1 MLRNYVKIA
10 WRNLVKNKTFSAI
23 NIVGLAL
30 GIASSLLIM
39 LWVQDERSVDAF
51 HANKEQLYRIY
62 MREYFSGKEQGVIWT
77 PGPLADELKKSVP
90 EIQLATPFSW
100 PSQQTFTVGDKTNK
114 QQTNVAG
121 ADFFRMFSFKLLQGT
136 PEAALKDP
144 NSLAIS
150 RNMAETFFGSP
161 ETAIGKLIRFD
172 NRQDLVVRGVFEN
185 LPKNSTI
192 QFDCLRNWDAYVAD
206 GNQWAKGWDSTDP
219 LTFFMIRADRNGV
232 PADPAK
238 VEAKIQHLLDK
249 HRKGLEK
256 TELAMQPFHE
266 YYLNSNFK
274 DARIDGGRIEYVRLF
289 IIVAVFILLIAC
301 INFMN
306 LATARSVKR
315 AKEVG
320 VRKVVGAIRSGLVGQ
335 FMGEALLLTV
345 LSVILAVLFIALML
359 PAFNNLTEKQIVLPV
374 GDPSFWTMLIGLM
387 LATGL
392 IAGSYPALFLSSLK
406 PIRVL
411 TGRLR
416 FDRGSIW
423 FRQGLVV
430 FQFALSILLIVGM
443 IVIDRQVEYVQTKNL
458 GFDRENLVY
467 FPLEGDLAKK
477 FDILNEELSQ
487 VSGIKQVSQM
497 TGNPAGIGDG
507 TEGLS
512 WAGSDPKAKIRFT
525 PVGVGYN
532 FVKTMSLRLLEGRD
546 YSKDFATDSTGFLIN
561 ETAAKTM
568 GFKNPIG
575 QPVTW
580 GNTRGTIIGMV
591 EDFHF
596 QSLHTPIRPLITYLK
611 HSGPEGVVLVRLD
624 AGRTPDALV
633 KIEQV
638 CKKLNPK
645 FPFTYSFTDQEYAR
659 LYRSEQVVRQLSSYF
674 ALLAILISCLG
685 LFGLAIFTAE
695 QRTKEIGV
703 RKVLGASVTS
713 IVTLLSKDFLKLVL
727 IAIVI
732 ASPIAWYAMNR
743 WLQDFAYKITI
754 EWWVFGLAGL
764 LAVGIALL
772 TVSFQSVKAALM
784 NPVKSLRSE

>member
-1 MLRNYVKIA
+1 MLRNYLKIA
-10 WRNLVKNKTFSAI
+10 WRNLAKNKTFSAI

-30 GIASSLLIM
+30 GIASSLLII

-77 PGPLADELKKSVP
+77 PGPLADELKKSIP
-90 EIQLATPFSW
+90 EIQFTTPFSW
-100 PSQQTFTVGDKTNK
+100 PSQQTFTVGNKTNK
-114 QQTNVAG
+114 QETNVAG
-121 ADFFRMFSFKLLQGT
+121 ADFFKMFSFKLLQGT
-136 PEAALKDP
+136 SEAALKDP

-150 RNMAETFFGSP
+150 RSMAETFFGSP

-172 NRQDLVVRGVFEN
+172 NRQDLVIRAVFEN

-192 QFDCLRNWDAYVAD
+192 QFDCLRNWDAWVAD
-206 GNQWAKGWDSTDP
+206 GNEWAKGWDSTDP

-238 VEAKIQHLLDK
+238 VESKIRHLLDK
-249 HRKGLEK
+249 HRKGLGR

-274 DARIDGGRIEYVRLF
+274 DARIDGGHIEYVRLF

-335 FMGEALLLTV
+335 FMGEAFLLTV
-345 LSVILAVLFIALML
+345 LSVTLAVLCIALVL
-359 PAFNNLTEKQIVLPV
+359 PAFNTLTGKQITLPV
-374 GDPSFWTMLIGLM
+374 GDPSFWATLTGLM

-392 IAGSYPALFLSSLK
+392 IAGSYPAFFLSSLN

-411 TGRLR
+411 TGRLQ
-416 FDRGSIW
+416 FDRDSVW

-430 FQFALSILLIVGM
+430 FQFALAILLIVGM

-458 GFDRENLVY
+458 GFDRDNLLY

-477 FDILNEELSQ
+477 AAVLNDELSQ
-487 VSGIKQVSQM
+487 VPGIKQVSQM

-512 WAGSDPKAKIRFT
+512 WAGSDPNAKIRFT

-532 FVKTMSLRLLEGRD
+532 FVETMSLRLIEGRD
-546 YSKDFATDSTGFLIN
+546 YSKRFATDSTGFLIN
-561 ETAAKTM
+561 ETACKIM

-575 QPVTW
+575 QSVTW
-580 GNTRGTIIGMV
+580 GNTKGTIIGMV
-591 EDFHF
+591 RDFHF

-611 HSGPEGVVLVRLD
+611 RSGPGGVVLVRLD
-624 AGRTPDALV
+624 AGQTPTALAG
-633 KIEQV
+633 IERV

-674 ALLAILISCLG
+674 AVLAILISCLG

-703 RKVLGASVTS
+703 RKVLGASVFS
-713 IVTLLSKDFLKLVL
+713 IVGLLSKDFLKLVL
-727 IAIVI
+727 IAIFI
-732 ASPIAWYAMNR
+732 ASPIAWWAMSQ
-743 WLQDFAYKITI
+743 WLNDFAYKIDI
-754 EWWVFGLAGL
+754 DWWIFLLAGGL
-764 LAVGIALL
+764 TVLIALL
-772 TVSFQSVKAALM
+772 TVSFQSIKAALM